1 MTDLSHPNH
10 PRSLA
15 GRHALVTG
23 ANGGIGEAICQAL
36 ARHGASV
43 TLLGR
48 RPVELENV
56 RARLAGSGHGVA
68 VADVADHAAVARAIA
83 EAVRARGAVGVLVCN
98 AGAASSAPLVR
109 TEPAAWQSMLDVNLT
124 GTYHCISAVL
134 PGMIEAGWGRI
145 VNVASTAGLRGY
157 AYVAAY
163 CAAKHGVIGL
173 TRALAL
179 EVAQTGVTVNAVC
192 PGYTETPLL
201 KGAIDNIV
209 AKTGRSS
216 IQAKTVLAAHN
227 PQGRLVMPQE
237 VAHAVEWLCLPG
249 SEAVHGQ
256 SIAIAGGEV
265 M

>member
-1 MTDLSHPNH
+1 
-10 PRSLA
+10 LA

-36 ARHGASV
+36 AHHGASV

-48 RPVELENV
+48 KPAELENV
-56 RARLAGSGHGVA
+56 GARLPGSGHGIA
-68 VADVADHAAVARAIA
+68 VADVTDHAAVTQAIESA
-83 EAVRARGAVGVLVCN
+83 ANARGMIGLLICN
-98 AGAASSAPLVR
+98 AGAASSAPF
-109 TEPAAWQSMLDVNLT
+109 TSTQPAAWQSMLDVNLT
-124 GTYHCISAVL
+124 GTYNCISAVL
-134 PGMIEAGWGRI
+134 PGMVKAGWGRI

-179 EVAQTGVTVNAVC
+179 EVAKTGVTVNAVC
-192 PGYTETPLL
+192 PGYTDTPLL

-209 AKTGRSS
+209 AKTGRDPA
-216 IQAKTVLAAHN
+216 QAKTALASSN
-227 PQGRLVMPQE
+227 PQGRLVMPDE
-237 VAHAVEWLCLPG
+237 VANAVAWLCLPG
-249 SEAVHGQ
+249 SESVHGQ
-256 SIAIAGGEV
+256 SIAVAGGEV